1 MSVVLLVRHGQ
12 ASFGAEDYDRL
23 SPLGEEQSR
32 LLGSS
37 LAARGVHPEVVLRGS
52 MKRHRQ
58 TAAAAVA
65 CAGWDV
71 DVAEHADWDEFDH
84 LTTLTGVAPFEEIAG
99 APYDEQVRRVEAGI
113 DRWASGRHDDEYR
126 ESFPAFQARVSQSMS
141 RLLAGLGPKET
152 AVVFTS
158 GGPVSWAAASLVD
171 GGVPAWARLS
181 RVVVNSSVTKVVT
194 GRRGTSL
201 VSFNDHSHLEPG
213 PDLITYR

>member
-1 MSVVLLVRHGQ
+1 VSVVLLVRHGQ

-37 LAARGVHPEVVLRGS
+37 LDARGVRPEVVVRGS
-52 MKRHRQ
+52 MRRHRQ
-58 TAAAAVA
+58 TTSAAVA
-65 CAGWDV
+65 GAGWDV
-71 DVAEHADWDEFDH
+71 DVVEDAAWDEFDH
-84 LTTLTGVAPFEEIAG
+84 LTTLTGTLASDGFG
-99 APYDEQVRRVEAGI
+99 GLSYDEQVSRVEASI

-126 ESFPAFQARVSQSMS
+126 ESFPTFQARVSEAVA
-141 RLLAGLGPKET
+141 RLLTGLGPKET

-158 GGPVSWAAASLVD
+158 GGPVSWVAASLVD

-181 RVVVNSSVTKVVT
+181 RVVVNSGVTKVLS

-201 VSFNDHSHLEPG
+201 VSFNDHAHLEPG